1 MGKNRSGQS
10 LIEVIVTIVVVT
22 LIVTGLTVAV
32 ITSMKSA
39 QSARARST
47 GAKLTQ
53 DGIEII
59 RNLRDKGWN
68 TFIGNIGEFC
78 LQDASGLSGSP
89 PCPDIEIGSM
99 KYKRTVEFVPDAS
112 NEKMTVNIKVE
123 WNEGEEIRTSS
134 ATTYFTKWR

>member
-1 MGKNRSGQS
+1 MKKSHKGQS

-39 QSARARST
+39 QSSRARST

-53 DGIEII
+53 DGIEKI

-68 TFIGNIGEFC
+68 TFMTYSGQFC
-78 LQDASGLSGSP
+78 LRDATEPSEISS
-89 PCPDIEIGSM
+89 CSDISVGTL
-99 KYKRTVEFVPDAS
+99 KYRRTVEFVPEAA
-112 NEKMTVNIKVE
+112 NEKMTVTIKVE